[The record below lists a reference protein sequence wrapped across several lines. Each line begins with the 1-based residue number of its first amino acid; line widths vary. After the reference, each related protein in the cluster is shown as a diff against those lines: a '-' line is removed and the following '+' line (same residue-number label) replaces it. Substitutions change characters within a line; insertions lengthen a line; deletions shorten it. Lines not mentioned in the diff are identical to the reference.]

1 MLVDHPLSSI
11 VAEAEGSSLD
21 LEATAPS
28 SPPSSPP
35 SSQAKKLVSPS
46 PASRRQQLSL
56 EQWQKPFSRRS
67 YSAPKLVTPPS
78 PPSPPPASRRP
89 KQPFSFSKR
98 YKLLGVVLA
107 AVSVMLVS
115 LFSVLSLAWVLVG
128 SLAASVLAIWVKQ
141 PSSSHTS
148 GMEANSSSAIPTAAA
163 KGLFKFEAHHA
174 QTIPSRIEFVS
185 RALLSSQD
193 MFVSSLLSTSTSCVD
208 MVTLSQF
215 KSHLDLLLKQQGQ
228 SLHHVVFDFVGDKQR
243 EILLGHFS
251 AVHQDHHHTTTA
263 VGGGVVRKRIVLS
276 DIDDTLLPSL
286 KDCRGFTGG
295 TPYPGVSTFLSQL
308 ASGDS
313 EQVAFVTAR
322 PAFLRKWTKKEIAK
336 AGFDNGLL
344 LMGSSRSAISPSGM
358 LENKLKQARQMRRLW
373 PECDMVLVGDN
384 GQKDIDLGKALL
396 SEKLVVG
403 VFIHD
408 IYFDGTELPPKTLA
422 LEEEKGEEGERAE
435 EEEGLLR
442 ELPNGLLLK
451 RTPSLKVLEPSF
463 RAGYRQTE
471 CGAVGINLFPSYA
484 AAALMA
490 KREGILDSM
499 QVERVAKAC
508 ATEFGEVQRKQRLAE
523 YLVRDL
529 GRVVHELDHLEES
542 GKVEFL
548 HFIHEAIRPKSP
560 EAQGSPAHVKR
571 STSAFSLRRMT
582 SSGTLASSMSS
593 PANRSGHGDQ
603 APLLRVSES
612 LPELNS
618 TSHLA
623 IA

>member
-1 MLVDHPLSSI
+1 MLVDRPLSSSTTF
-11 VAEAEGSSLD
+11 VEAEPISLD
-21 LEATAPS
+21 LEAATPAPS
-28 SPPSSPP
+28 SPPS
-35 SSQAKKLVSPS
+35 QAKTLVSPS
-46 PASRRQQLSL
+46 PASRRVQLSL
-56 EQWQKPFSRRS
+56 EQWQKPFARRS
-67 YSAPKLVTPPS
+67 YSAPKLATPPS
-78 PPSPPPASRRP
+78 PPSPPPASKRP
-89 KQPFSFSKR
+89 KQPFAFSKR

-107 AVSVMLVS
+107 TASVMLVS

-128 SLAASVLAIWVKQ
+128 SVAASLLALWAKQ
-141 PSSSHTS
+141 PASTSHAN
-148 GMEANSSSAIPTAAA
+148 GVEANSPSAIPTLPA
-163 KGLFKFEAHHA
+163 KELFKFEAHHA

-193 MFVSSLLSTSTSCVD
+193 VFVSSLLSTATSCVD

-228 SLHHVVFDFVGDKQR
+228 SLHHIVFDFVGDSQR

-251 AVHQDHHHTTTA
+251 AVHQDHHYAFGAT
-263 VGGGVVRKRIVLS
+263 RKRIVLS

-295 TPYPGVSTFLSQL
+295 APYPGVSTFLSQL

-313 EQVAFVTAR
+313 DQVAFVTAR

-358 LENKLKQARQMRRLW
+358 LENKLRQARQMRRLW

-384 GQKDIDLGKALL
+384 GQRDIDLGKALL
-396 SEKLVVG
+396 AEKLAVG

-408 IYFDGTELPPKTLA
+408 IYFDGAELPPKTLV
-422 LEEEKGEEGERAE
+422 LDEEEGEDGGEAKGE
-435 EEEGLLR
+435 EEEGLL
-442 ELPNGLLLK
+442 PTVVMLK
-451 RTPSLKVLEPSF
+451 RTPSLRVLEPSF
-463 RAGYRQTE
+463 RSGYRHTE

-490 KREGILDSM
+490 KREGILDSV

-508 ATEFGEVQRKQRLAE
+508 ASEFGEVQRKQRLAE

-548 HFIHEAIRPKSP
+548 HFIHEAIRPKLP
-560 EAQGSPAHVKR
+560 EAQGPLAPVKR
-571 STSAFSLRRMT
+571 STSAFSLQRMT
-582 SSGTLASSMSS
+582 SSSTTLASS
-593 PANRSGHGDQ
+593 PANRSAHAGDQ
-603 APLLRVSES
+603 TPLLRVSES
-612 LPELNS
+612 LPELSS
-618 TSHLA
+618 TNMTLT
-623 IA
+623 